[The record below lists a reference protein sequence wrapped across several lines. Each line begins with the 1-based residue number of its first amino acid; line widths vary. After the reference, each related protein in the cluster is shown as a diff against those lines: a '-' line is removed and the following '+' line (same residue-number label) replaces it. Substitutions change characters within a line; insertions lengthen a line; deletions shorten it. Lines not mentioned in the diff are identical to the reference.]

1 MRYAIGIDLGGTQ
14 IKALSA
20 TEEGDVLATTARE
33 TGDISGADIWT
44 ERVREAVLELQH
56 RQGGEPAAI
65 GLSAPGLAAPGGRSI
80 AFMPGRLQGLENLD
94 WTDFLRASTVVAVL
108 NDAHAALLGEI
119 WRGAAAPAAA
129 ALGSGSGADPWR
141 GSIRNAI
148 LLTLGTGVGGAAL
161 VDGKLFRGHIGRGGH
176 FGHISLDPGGPP
188 DVTGCPGS
196 LEDAIGECTLARRS
210 DGAFTSTRELVDAH
224 RRGDARAGRIWL
236 RSVRDL
242 AAGLAGLIN
251 VFDPEVAIVGGGIAQ
266 AGRDLFEPLANRLDE
281 IEWRPGGHRVPIVPA
296 RLGDGA
302 GALGA
307 AYHGLQAK
315 RTT

>member
-14 IKALSA
+14 IKAVSA
-20 TEEGDVLATTARE
+20 TEAGDVLATVSRRTDDA
-33 TGDISGADIWT
+33 SGAAAWT
-44 ERVREAVLELQH
+44 ERVRDAVRELQG

-65 GLSAPGLAAPGGRSI
+65 GLAAPGLAARDGRSI
-80 AFMPGRLQGLENLD
+80 AFMPGRLQGLEKLD
-94 WTDFLRASTVVAVL
+94 WTDFLRMRTVVAVL
-108 NDAHAALLGEI
+108 NDAHAALLGEV
-119 WRGAAAPAAA
+119 WRGAAAPSA
-129 ALGSGSGADPWR
+129 GPGANPGAEPWR
-141 GSIRNAI
+141 EPVRNAI

-196 LEDAIGECTLARRS
+196 LENAIGECTLAERS
-210 DGAFTSTRELVDAH
+210 EGAFTSTRELVDAY
-224 RRGDARAGRIWL
+224 RRGDAGASRIWL

-266 AGRDLFEPLANRLDE
+266 AGRDLYEPLAERLDE

-307 AYHGLQAK
+307 AYQALQTV
-315 RTT
+315 RTK